1 MPNPWEQ
8 KWDVV
13 SAAPPPDAK
22 DKKPWEKDWQVE
34 GDKSTPA
41 VDTSGDRGWTIKAGH
56 GPRQAFGVTLPSWTE
71 PIFRVGGSI
80 VGDMKGDTAIGRAL
94 GFTTEVTPEGRA
106 PLLNFSNLGAE
117 DIVPLKDTTA
127 GKIARGA
134 ITGTQDFATGLTT
147 PENLLLLAGTGG
159 VGAIAKKLGQTAIS
173 KALSAT
179 FGVDMVTKAIEQSP
193 EFAAA
198 VAAGDTEKATN
209 ILTQIAGG
217 AAMGAAAI
225 KHAAVGTGGRAD
237 SSKRPSV
244 ESSEA
249 AVRYMKSERNPLTTK
264 WVDAQMQNA
273 APVTTTAKPKLL
285 PKAAAARNVKEYA
298 SKEQVLLAQQKAFEE
313 VGLALRET
321 EKANQ
326 LGLPPVEAIPNP
338 FAADVARAFQPP
350 TPPPPA
356 PVKVPKL
363 PLKPKASQARN
374 VLDYKA
380 KEQAMMERARRE
392 GALTNRT
399 EYGATQLPPMEGVD
413 NTAIARLIESQ
424 RNPSSPARPT
434 PGAPLTPRQADAHA
448 AFTSNQPILPREMAD
463 LYSPNAATAALA
475 AAESI
480 SRPIDI
486 RAQTTPITRTP
497 KSAET
502 SLDTQTNPSQVKGES
517 TTGMVE
523 RRKAMDTR
531 LKKAVMRGD
540 KTAIQRII
548 EAQESGNLSSLG
560 GEVLDRAANRAWSW
574 AKGKFSPG
582 VSTPIRGGKLNY
594 LQQAAADNAKRVA
607 DAKKAGKGTFGLTP
621 PDVNASAWQRGMWRM
636 NRIAHAG
643 GVYLDDALRGTQQTL
658 NKSIKAGETYSGRL
672 IGELLD
678 SAINAHAI
686 AAEKL
691 TKIGFNRIADEL
703 DVRGGHEAAEY
714 AMAPHLKTLEIRGA
728 GNRLFE
734 AALSDKASTY
744 HPEVS
749 ALDAAYQKAKSELAK
764 LGDESSA
771 ADPIAYES
779 AVENYHMSQAAM
791 DQWKIAN
798 GQSFWNTLLESG
810 ERGPRTGRTAA
821 EIEGYLTDPEF
832 KIYEPYRKVVRDG
845 FDMVEK
851 EAVDAGLI
859 PQKLLD
865 RMKQLYPDYFQLSR
879 IGEGGLYSG
888 GAVMGTRSVG
898 HLPAQSGFKKFKV
911 NESESPIDDI
921 FTSLYNKATGT
932 IAEANRNRVGNELF
946 KFLTETGADGN
957 VGRMGW
963 RDVMRVVDPKEI
975 KSGDFTPS
983 STNSISFLQNGR
995 KRYIEIND
1003 PLITAGLR
1011 NINPNQAHGL
1021 ILATIRNSARMF
1033 RVGQTGVNLE
1043 FFSRN
1048 LPVDIQQSFHTSPAK
1063 VRTTLKYLLPITKSF
1078 YSTLKQTILGRG
1090 EDRSA
1095 MTLAGSGFN
1104 ENILYQSP
1112 ADFSSS
1118 MAHMYSKPGRLFG
1131 EAVQLPKRIAND
1143 PVGVLAATPG
1153 TMLKGGVQTVRLL
1166 ESGLIKSEEFSR
1178 LRAFKSVKEEIM
1190 QPGGADRKF
1199 FGTGKSLAE
1208 RYGLKPEEVARGLD
1222 ETTAN
1227 SVAAQEANN
1236 VLPPYHRS
1244 GLLMRHF
1251 SPFMPYLNASQKAI
1265 TSTLRRAADNPVKFA
1280 TVWTVGVGLPTIA
1293 ATAWNLQD
1301 ERMAALNFELAE
1313 FEKDRSVI
1321 RLLPLPAD
1329 GESYEQY
1336 KARVTKENGKFSTYN
1351 FPLVPGVIGEAQITL
1366 RRALE
1371 QVYKEAPAET
1381 VAYMNSM
1388 VGSDPITPPKDGS
1401 DTPVPSVRPLT
1412 AAEFMTERVG
1422 RSLLPFELSPGGL
1435 ASATV
1440 PPMFRGLAENYVDKD
1455 FYTERPITSPTLDR
1469 LSGVPERQF
1478 STGRQTSPLMVDAA
1492 AMLGPSIGIPT
1503 LAPQHLENILF
1514 KQFGTAGRHAL
1525 NFADA
1530 VAGYPPESRGGRDP
1544 FEGVA
1549 DIFTSSTGGEQERIE
1564 AETKGEDDI
1573 KSRRSLYLNIATP
1586 QLQFSQKTAG
1596 YMPSLPKRKQI
1607 EEEQEVN
1614 GKTVKRTTY
1623 IEPEPLYQSRLQLRG
1638 LMITDAF
1645 AKVMD
1650 AVDLKKWNAKPRD
1663 WKKERLT
1670 TRVENI
1676 DAELN
1681 DLYIDSLTDDQRL
1694 AIINERIAEYKS
1706 SVK

>member
-13 SAAPPPDAK
+13 STAPPPDAK
-22 DKKPWEKDWQVE
+22 AKKPWENDWQVE
-34 GDKSTPA
+34 GDKSTPV
-41 VDTSGDRGWTIKAGH
+41 VDTSGDRGWTLKAGH

-71 PIFRVGGSI
+71 PLFRVGGSI
-80 VGDMKGDTAIGRAL
+80 VGDMQGDTAIGRAL
-94 GFTTEVTPEGRA
+94 GFSTEVTPEGRA

-117 DIVPLKDTTA
+117 DVVPLKNTMA
-127 GKIARGA
+127 GKAVRGA
-134 ITGTQDFATGLTT
+134 VTGAQDFATGLTT
-147 PENLLLLAGTGG
+147 AENLLMLAGTGG

-198 VAAGDTEKATN
+198 VAAGDTEKAAN

-217 AAMGAAAI
+217 AAMGVLAV
-225 KHAAVGTGGRAD
+225 KHGAQGTGGRAD

-249 AVRYMKSERNPLTTK
+249 AMRYMKAERNPLTTK
-264 WVDAQMQNA
+264 WVEEQMQPIVA
-273 APVTTTAKPKLL
+273 AKKQAPVVVPDPPQPSIELL
-285 PKAAAARNVKEYA
+285 LRQRAQERLA
-298 SKEQVLLAQQKAFEE
+298 S
-313 VGLALRET
+313 
-321 EKANQ
+321 Q
-326 LGLPPVEAIPNP
+326 LGLAYPRPKPTALERSIETELGPGASTLPSGLTRTTIASSTANPIPELGHGFFPRGDYRGPIQGGMESP
-338 FAADVARAFQPP
+338 FASFL
-350 TPPPPA
+350 
-356 PVKVPKL
+356 L
-363 PLKPKASQARN
+363 P
-374 VLDYKA
+374 
-380 KEQAMMERARRE
+380 
-392 GALTNRT
+392 NRT
-399 EYGATQLPPMEGVD
+399 RGQ
-413 NTAIARLIESQ
+413 
-424 RNPSSPARPT
+424 
-434 PGAPLTPRQADAHA
+434 
-448 AFTSNQPILPREMAD
+448 
-463 LYSPNAATAALA
+463 AATV
-475 AAESI
+475 
-480 SRPIDI
+480 PGKVVP
-486 RAQTTPITRTP
+486 T
-497 KSAET
+497 
-502 SLDTQTNPSQVKGES
+502 QVKGES

-523 RRKAMDTR
+523 RRKSMDQR

-540 KTAIQRII
+540 KTAIQKII

-582 VSTPIRGGKLNY
+582 VATPVRGGKLNY
-594 LQQAAADNAKRVA
+594 LQQAAADNAKRAA

-621 PDVNASAWQRGMWRM
+621 PDINVSAWQRGMWRM

-691 TKIGFNRIADEL
+691 TKVGFNRIADEL

-749 ALDAAYQKAKSELAK
+749 ALDAAYQKAKAELAK
-764 LGDESSA
+764 MGDESSA
-771 ADPIAYES
+771 ADPVAYES

-791 DQWKIAN
+791 DQWKITN

-845 FDMVEK
+845 FDMVEQ

-946 KFLTETGADGN
+946 KFLTETGADGQ

-1063 VRTTLKYLLPITKSF
+1063 VRTTFKYLLPITKSF

-1095 MTLAGSGFN
+1095 MTLSGSGFN

-1190 QPGGADRKF
+1190 QPNGASRKF

-1313 FEKDRSVI
+1313 FEKDRSVV

-1351 FPLVPGVIGEAQITL
+1351 FPLVPGIIGEAQITL

-1388 VGSDPITPPKDGS
+1388 VGGEPITPPSDGS
-1401 DTPVPSVRPLT
+1401 DTHVPSVRPLT
-1412 AAEFMTERVG
+1412 AAEFMTERVAG
-1422 RSLLPFELSPGGL
+1422 SVLPFELSLGGA
-1435 ASATV
+1435 ASALT
-1440 PPMFRGLAENYVDKD
+1440 PTIARGAAENWVAEKD
-1455 FYTERPITSPTLDR
+1455 FYTQRPVVSPTLQR
-1469 LSGVPERQF
+1469 LEGVPERQF
-1478 STGRQTSPLMVDAA
+1478 STGRQTSPLMVNAA
-1492 AMLGPSIGIPT
+1492 SFLGEKLNWPS
-1503 LAPQHLENILF
+1503 LAPQHLENLLF

-1549 DIFTSSTGGEQERIE
+1549 DIFRSSTGGEQERIE

-1586 QLQFSQKTAG
+1586 QLQFAQKTAG

-1614 GKTVKRTTY
+1614 GKIVKRTVY
-1623 IEPEPLYQSRLQLRG
+1623 VEPEPLYQSRLQLRG
-1638 LMITDAF
+1638 LMISDAF

-1670 TRVENI
+1670 TRVEDI
-1676 DAELN
+1676 DAELE
-1681 DLYIDSLTDDQRL
+1681 DLYTDSLTDDQRL
-1694 AIINERIAEYKS
+1694 AIINARIAEYKS